1 MSNETQFLID
11 SLVEHLTLRVME
23 EYGLSITEALSLVYN
38 SQLYEKIVDVE
49 TGLYYQSASYNYN
62 LLRREIVLGKIAGYM
77 FR

>member
-11 SLVEHLTLRVME
+11 SLVEHLTVRVME

-62 LLRREIVLGKIAGYM
+62 LLRREIMLGKIA
-77 FR
+77 

>member
-49 TGLYYQSASYNYN
+49 TGLYYQSD
-62 LLRREIVLGKIAGYM
+62 RM
-77 FR
+77 Q

>member
-62 LLRREIVLGKIAGYM
+62 LFRREIVLGKIA
-77 FR
+77 

>member
-38 SQLYEKIVDVE
+38 SQLYEKIVDV
-49 TGLYYQSASYNYN
+49 
-62 LLRREIVLGKIAGYM
+62 
-77 FR
+77 

>member
-49 TGLYYQSASYNYN
+49 TRLYYQSASYNYN
-62 LLRREIVLGKIAGYM
+62 LLRREIVLGKIA
-77 FR
+77 

>member
-49 TGLYYQSASYNYN
+49 TGLDYQSASYNYN
-62 LLRREIVLGKIAGYM
+62 LLRREIVLGKIA
-77 FR
+77 

>member
-1 MSNETQFLID
+1 MSNETLFLID

-62 LLRREIVLGKIAGYM
+62 LLRREIVLGKIA
-77 FR
+77 

>member
-11 SLVEHLTLRVME
+11 SLVERLTLRVME

-62 LLRREIVLGKIAGYM
+62 LRRREIMLGKIA
-77 FR
+77 

>member
-23 EYGLSITEALSLVYN
+23 EYGLSITEGLSLVYN

-62 LLRREIVLGKIAGYM
+62 LLRREIVLGKIA
-77 FR
+77 

>member
-38 SQLYEKIVDVE
+38 SQLSEKSVDVE

-62 LLRREIVLGKIAGYM
+62 LLRREIVLGKIA
-77 FR
+77 

>member
-11 SLVEHLTLRVME
+11 SLVERLTLRVME

-49 TGLYYQSASYNYN
+49 TGLYYQSTSYNYN
-62 LLRREIVLGKIAGYM
+62 LLRREIMLGKIA
-77 FR
+77 

>member
-11 SLVEHLTLRVME
+11 SLVERLTLRVME

-49 TGLYYQSASYNYN
+49 TGLFYQSSSYNYN
-62 LLRREIVLGKIAGYM
+62 LLRREIMLGKIA
-77 FR
+77 

>member
-62 LLRREIVLGKIAGYM
+62 LLRREIVG
-77 FR
+77 

>member
-11 SLVEHLTLRVME
+11 SLVERLTLRVME

-62 LLRREIVLGKIAGYM
+62 LLRREIMLGKIS
-77 FR
+77 

>member
-1 MSNETQFLID
+1 MSDETQFLID

-62 LLRREIVLGKIAGYM
+62 LLRREIVLGKIA
-77 FR
+77 

>member
-49 TGLYYQSASYNYN
+49 TGLYYQSVSYNYN
-62 LLRREIVLGKIAGYM
+62 LLRREIVLGKIA
-77 FR
+77 

>member
-62 LLRREIVLGKIAGYM
+62 LLRREIVLGKIA
-77 FR
+77 

>member
-11 SLVEHLTLRVME
+11 SLVERLTLRVME

-62 LLRREIVLGKIAGYM
+62 LPVSYTHLTLPTTSRV
-77 FR
+77 